1 MSLQTPEPPEV
12 GSDAG
17 LSGAAAPDAARPSRA
32 RRLLRRLSWLWV
44 LLAGVGAYLLLLRTL
59 LVTENPNFFPS
70 LILLGSIV
78 VPAAVLTFA
87 ATGGKRG
94 IRVNAGIVTFTVI
107 AGGVLGTVAAGTLE
121 YDTLRALDALPMIMV
136 ALIEEASK
144 ILVPAAVL
152 LINRRLRWPAAV
164 VLGVASGTGFATLET
179 MGYGFTALLRGG
191 LAALDETLLLAPA
204 GHVAWT
210 GLSMGAIGRIRGSS
224 HRSRATFIAIGVFV
238 AVVILH
244 AVWDASSSSVVRIV
258 VALLSFIALMLTL
271 VAARRAEGSVAA
283 QTIQST
289 RAGGQSTQAP

>member
-1 MSLQTPEPPEV
+1 MMSLQTPEPQEV

-17 LSGAAAPDAARPSRA
+17 LSGAAAPDAA

-78 VPAAVLTFA
+78 VPAAVL
-87 ATGGKRG
+87 
-94 IRVNAGIVTFTVI
+94 N
-107 AGGVLGTVAAGTLE
+107 
-121 YDTLRALDALPMIMV
+121 
-136 ALIEEASK
+136 
-144 ILVPAAVL
+144 
-152 LINRRLRWPAAV
+152 
-164 VLGVASGTGFATLET
+164 
-179 MGYGFTALLRGG
+179 
-191 LAALDETLLLAPA
+191 
-204 GHVAWT
+204 
-210 GLSMGAIGRIRGSS
+210 
-224 HRSRATFIAIGVFV
+224 RSRATFIAIGVFV

>member
-1 MSLQTPEPPEV
+1 MSLQTPEPQEV